1 MNTQIIK
8 KDGNPLFVIVP
19 YDEYLQF
26 IKPEKKIYFPH
37 EVVEKSMVEE
47 KGLFAPGGNI
57 RHFPGCNGKTHE
69 ESPNPPIRR
78 WKGQMQSY
86 ARKHTCP
93 DRCNDLD
100 IRTTT
105 YEEKLR
111 FSV

>member
-57 RHFPGCNGKTHE
+57 KAFPGCNGKTHG
-69 ESPNPPIRR
+69 NHPIRLFADG
-78 WKGQMQSY
+78 KAKCKATQE
-86 ARKHTCP
+86 KHLP
-93 DRCNDLD
+93 GS
-100 IRTTT
+100 
-105 YEEKLR
+105 LR
-111 FSV
+111 RLTWILNSSI